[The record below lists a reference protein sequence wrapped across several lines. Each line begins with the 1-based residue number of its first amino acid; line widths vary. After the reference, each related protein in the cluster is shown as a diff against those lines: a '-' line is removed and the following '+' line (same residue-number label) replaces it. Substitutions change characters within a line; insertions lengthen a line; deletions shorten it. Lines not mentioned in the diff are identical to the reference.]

1 MASLHLHTLG
11 LSIDLGR
18 YTGAVSEGGVVLV
31 NGQKLGLSIEE
42 EWVRPLLAVRGLR
55 GFELAV
61 TARCDAVSRGVV
73 EGELVKDALRLRE
86 ELRGVLM
93 GGRVEMDIEEGVVNM
108 EGNRRGK
115 RRLAITA
122 A

>member
-61 TARCDAVSRGVV
+61 TARCDVVSREVV

-86 ELRGVLM
+86 ELRGVLI
-93 GGRVEMDIEEGVVNM
+93 GERVEMDIEEDAVKM
-108 EGNRRGK
+108 AGNRRGK